1 MRPNRKRIRATGRRG
16 AALLV
21 ALVCVSIAVA
31 VMYGIVQLALQT
43 HREVNLEQ
51 RRTQARWILES
62 AVNRAAAQLA
72 TDGEYSGEQWTVS
85 AEELSKR
92 YGAEVRI
99 QVERIEEQADWRQVQ
114 VVVDHPVDLPYRV
127 RQTRTFRMQVRP

>member
-1 MRPNRKRIRATGRRG
+1 MQPRRRPIRSTRRRG

-51 RRTQARWILES
+51 RRTQTRWILES
-62 AVNRAAAQLA
+62 AVDRAAAQLA
-72 TDGEYSGEQWTVS
+72 TDAEYSGEQWTVS
-85 AEELSKR
+85 AEELGKR

-99 QVERIEEQADWRQVQ
+99 LVERVEGQADWRQVQ
-114 VVVDHPVDLPYRV
+114 VVADHPVDLPYRV
-127 RQTRTFRMQVRP
+127 RQTRVFRMQVRP